1 MVALTAIFGM
11 FIPRL
16 FNKCVTA
23 ITAVTQ
29 ILAVLLLISA
39 VLLFPAGFGASK
51 VKKIC
56 RTSEIF
62 NVGECQLGW
71 AYIVNICG
79 VFIAIIS
86 AFLSWTPGRWKKNRS
101 NSLEH
106 IPYDS

>member
-1 MVALTAIFGM
+1 MSRNFKQKKIELTYVCF
-11 FIPRL
+11 L
-16 FNKCVTA
+16 N
-23 ITAVTQ
+23 
-29 ILAVLLLISA
+29 AVLLLISA